1 MEKSSGVKKKNYL
14 KLCMI
19 NADRNIFIKQHVELY
34 GEELF
39 LDSVTKKSKKSPNK
53 LSKIDQLKNL
63 SSKIDIDLSF
73 DAGNIKKKVVFGS
86 GDPYADILI
95 IGDFPSDF
103 EIEEDKPFLGN
114 SGRLL
119 DKILK
124 AIGYSRSTKVYLTY
138 LIKYNIDGSRYP
150 LNSEI
155 NKFIPLLKKQIEIIK
170 PKIIVGLGKVVGK
183 VLVNKNLSMD
193 LMREKVHSF
202 SSCPLKI
209 TYSPNTLLREQSL
222 KKLAWEDF
230 QFIRDFIK

>member
-1 MEKSSGVKKKNYL
+1 
-14 KLCMI
+14 MI
-19 NADRNIFIKQHVELY
+19 NADRNRFIKQHVELY

-39 LDSVTKKSKKSPNK
+39 LDSLTKLSKKSSHK
-53 LSKIDQLKNL
+53 LSKIDRLKNL
-63 SSKIDIDLSF
+63 SSKTDIDLSL
-73 DAGNIKKKVVFGS
+73 DRGNIKKKVVFGS
-86 GDPYADILI
+86 GDPNADLLI
-95 IGDFPSDF
+95 IGEFPSDY
-103 EIEEDKPFLGN
+103 EIENNKPFLGN
-114 SGRLL
+114 SGTLL

-124 AIGYSRSTKVYLTY
+124 AIGYSRSAKVYLTH
-138 LIKYNIDGSRYP
+138 LIKYKIDGSRYP

-155 NKFIPLLKKQIEIIK
+155 NKFIPLLKKQIEIIE

-183 VLVNKNLSMD
+183 ALINKNLTMD
-193 LMREKVHSF
+193 LMRDKVHSF

>member
-1 MEKSSGVKKKNYL
+1 
-14 KLCMI
+14 MI
-19 NADRNIFIKQHVELY
+19 NADRNRFIKQHVELY

-39 LDSVTKKSKKSPNK
+39 LDSITKKSKKLSHK
-53 LSKIDQLKNL
+53 LSKIDLLKNL
-63 SSKIDIDLSF
+63 SSKVDIDLSL
-73 DAGNIKKKVVFGS
+73 DKENIKSKVVFGS
-86 GDPYADILI
+86 GDPNADLLI
-95 IGDFPSDF
+95 IGEFPSDY
-103 EIEEDKPFLGN
+103 EIEDNKPFLGN
-114 SGRLL
+114 SGKLL

-124 AIGYSRSTKVYLTY
+124 AIGYSRSAKVYLTY
-138 LIKYNIDGSRYP
+138 LIKYKIDGSRYP

-155 NKFIPLLKKQIEIIK
+155 NKFIPLLKKQIEIIE

-183 VLVNKNLSMD
+183 ALINKNLSMD

-202 SSCPLKI
+202 SSYPLKI